1 METTSPTSLAY
12 LSFSLSPF
20 LSLSLSIS
28 RIYLY
33 VYLYRKPREQFRL
46 RPTHRR
52 PSLHLRPS
60 PPPFTPSLS
69 HTFLPA
75 AFFFPSRCVRRC
87 ARDDGVVRRR
97 LREQRDPL
105 QRRRCCRCRRRRRRG
120 ARFECS
126 SFPSF
131 LASSRV
137 SREGEGMKE
146 GPCERARGGKE
157 RMNTYTC
164 MTWVGVCVTRAR
176 AHRYTRHSLSLYL
189 GVEALVKAL
198 GSTRE
203 SLHAPSE
210 RVCERASVQESDTR
224 VSRVIP

>member
-12 LSFSLSPF
+12 LSFSLSLSPLSSPPLYLSPAYICTSISIANRASNF
-20 LSLSLSIS
+20 VFVPPTAVLPCIFALLLLPSPRLSLTLFSLPSF
-28 RIYLY
+28 
-33 VYLYRKPREQFRL
+33 FR
-46 RPTHRR
+46 HG
-52 PSLHLRPS
+52 
-60 PPPFTPSLS
+60 
-69 HTFLPA
+69 
-75 AFFFPSRCVRRC
+75 VRRC

-97 LREQRDPL
+97 LREQQRDPL
-105 QRRRCCRCRRRRRRG
+105 QRRRCCRSRRRRRRRRG

-164 MTWVGVCVTRAR
+164 ITSIVCDARAR
-176 AHRYTRHSLSLYL
+176 A
-189 GVEALVKAL
+189 
-198 GSTRE
+198 
-203 SLHAPSE
+203 
-210 RVCERASVQESDTR
+210 
-224 VSRVIP
+224 